1 MNEALLLMGCVILLC
16 TLMGRYLDRL
26 AVPSLLIFIAL
37 GMCFGENGL
46 LRIPFDDYDAANV
59 ICSASLIFIM
69 FYGGFG
75 TNLNAARPVVVQS
88 VVLSTL
94 GVAGTAGAVAA
105 FAHLVLGLPW
115 VESFLIG
122 SVISSTDAASVFNI
136 LRSKKLALKYHTDS
150 LLEIESGSNDPIS
163 YMLTTVAVG
172 IMGGQDVFIPLLLV
186 QQIAIGA
193 LGGLLLGKL
202 AIWSLRRGM
211 FPSEQ
216 SQTIFVFAVVILSY
230 ALPTVLGGNGYLSSY
245 LCGIYMGSTKLP
257 QKRNLVH
264 FFDVVTDVAQVLI
277 FFLLG
282 LLVTPVELPS
292 VLLPALAIM
301 VFLTFLARPAVVSV
315 LMLPF
320 RPSPAQ
326 VGVVS
331 WAGLR
336 GVASIVFAIMAV
348 LQGAET
354 RYNLFNLVFCIVL
367 LSISLQGSLLPRVSA
382 KLSMIDHTAD
392 VSKTFND
399 YQEESDIDFIKI
411 HLDKNHP
418 WNGKTLRELPLPS
431 DLLVVMIARKE
442 ETIVPNG
449 STVLLPGDLLVLA
462 ARAFEDREN
471 LSLQEIVVEKGHKW
485 VGRSLRQIPTRS
497 DTLIVMVKRGNET
510 IIPGGS
516 TILQAG
522 DTLVI
527 AQSPRPLRPPPDPL
541 SHFKSGKPPSLRRG
555 FPDLFVQS
563 APFHRPFFYVF

>member
-94 GVAGTAGAVAA
+94 GVAGTAGAVAV

-382 KLSMIDHTAD
+382 KLHMIDHTAD

-418 WNGKTLRELPLPS
+418 WNGKTLKELPLPS
-431 DLLVVMIARKE
+431 DLLVVMIARRE

-471 LSLQEIVVEKGHKW
+471 LFLQEIVVEKGHKW

-527 AQSPRPLRPPPDPL
+527 AQS
-541 SHFKSGKPPSLRRG
+541 
-555 FPDLFVQS
+555 S
-563 APFHRPFFYVF
+563 AAPAPVSA

>member
-94 GVAGTAGAVAA
+94 GVAGTAGAVAV
-105 FAHLVLGLPW
+105 FAHLALGLPW

-301 VFLTFLARPAVVSV
+301 VFLTFAARPAVVSV

-320 RPSPAQ
+320 RPSLAQ

-382 KLSMIDHTAD
+382 KLHMIDHTAD

-418 WNGKTLRELPLPS
+418 WNSKTLKELPLPS
-431 DLLVVMIARKE
+431 DLLVVMIARRE

-497 DTLIVMVKRGNET
+497 DTLIVMIKRGNET

-527 AQSPRPLRPPPDPL
+527 AQSAATPAP
-541 SHFKSGKPPSLRRG
+541 
-555 FPDLFVQS
+555 VS
-563 APFHRPFFYVF
+563 A

>member
-94 GVAGTAGAVAA
+94 GVAGTAGAVAV

-115 VESFLIG
+115 AESFLIG

-320 RPSPAQ
+320 RPSPDQ

-431 DLLVVMIARKE
+431 DLLVAMIARKE

-471 LSLQEIVVEKGHKW
+471 LFLQEIVVEKGHKW

-497 DTLIVMVKRGNET
+497 DTLIVMIKRGNET

-527 AQSPRPLRPPPDPL
+527 AQS
-541 SHFKSGKPPSLRRG
+541 
-555 FPDLFVQS
+555 S
-563 APFHRPFFYVF
+563 AAPAPVSA

>member
-105 FAHLVLGLPW
+105 FAHLALGLPW

-301 VFLTFLARPAVVSV
+301 VFLTFVARPAMVSV

-382 KLSMIDHTAD
+382 KLHMIDHTAD

-418 WNGKTLRELPLPS
+418 WNGKTLKELPLPS
-431 DLLVVMIARKE
+431 DLLVVMIARRE

-497 DTLIVMVKRGNET
+497 DTLIVMIKRGNET

-527 AQSPRPLRPPPDPL
+527 AQS
-541 SHFKSGKPPSLRRG
+541 
-555 FPDLFVQS
+555 S
-563 APFHRPFFYVF
+563 AAPAPVSA

>member
-320 RPSPAQ
+320 RPSLAQ

-431 DLLVVMIARKE
+431 DLLVAMIARKE

-471 LSLQEIVVEKGHKW
+471 LFLQEIVVEKGHKW

-527 AQSPRPLRPPPDPL
+527 AQS
-541 SHFKSGKPPSLRRG
+541 
-555 FPDLFVQS
+555 S
-563 APFHRPFFYVF
+563 AAPAPVSA

>member
-94 GVAGTAGAVAA
+94 GVAGTAGAVAV
-105 FAHLVLGLPW
+105 FAHLALGLPW

-136 LRSKKLALKYHTDS
+136 
-150 LLEIESGSNDPIS
+150 
-163 YMLTTVAVG
+163 LTTVAVG

-320 RPSPAQ
+320 HPSLAQ

-418 WNGKTLRELPLPS
+418 WNGKTLKELPLPS
-431 DLLVVMIARKE
+431 DLLVTMIARKE

-497 DTLIVMVKRGNET
+497 DTLIVMIKRGNET

-527 AQSPRPLRPPPDPL
+527 AQS
-541 SHFKSGKPPSLRRG
+541 
-555 FPDLFVQS
+555 S
-563 APFHRPFFYVF
+563 AAPAPVSA

>member
-26 AVPSLLIFIAL
+26 AVPSLLIFIDL

-301 VFLTFLARPAVVSV
+301 VFLTFLARPAVVSI

-320 RPSPAQ
+320 RPSLAQ

-382 KLSMIDHTAD
+382 KLHMIDHTAD

-431 DLLVVMIARKE
+431 DLLVVMIARRE

-497 DTLIVMVKRGNET
+497 DTLIVMIKRGNET

-527 AQSPRPLRPPPDPL
+527 AQS
-541 SHFKSGKPPSLRRG
+541 
-555 FPDLFVQS
+555 S
-563 APFHRPFFYVF
+563 AAPAPASA

>member
-320 RPSPAQ
+320 RPSLAQ

-418 WNGKTLRELPLPS
+418 WNGKTLKELPLPS
-431 DLLVVMIARKE
+431 DLLVVMIARRE

-471 LSLQEIVVEKGHKW
+471 LFLQEIVVEKGHKW

-497 DTLIVMVKRGNET
+497 DTLIVMIKRGNET

-527 AQSPRPLRPPPDPL
+527 AQS
-541 SHFKSGKPPSLRRG
+541 
-555 FPDLFVQS
+555 S
-563 APFHRPFFYVF
+563 AAPAPASA

>member
-382 KLSMIDHTAD
+382 KLHMIDHTAD

-431 DLLVVMIARKE
+431 DLLVAMIARKE

-471 LSLQEIVVEKGHKW
+471 LFLQEIVVEKGHKW

-527 AQSPRPLRPPPDPL
+527 AQS
-541 SHFKSGKPPSLRRG
+541 
-555 FPDLFVQS
+555 S
-563 APFHRPFFYVF
+563 AAPAPVSA

>member
-301 VFLTFLARPAVVSV
+301 VFLTFVARPAVVSV

-418 WNGKTLRELPLPS
+418 WNGKTLKELPLPS
-431 DLLVVMIARKE
+431 DLLVVMIARRE

-497 DTLIVMVKRGNET
+497 DTLIVMIKRGNET

-527 AQSPRPLRPPPDPL
+527 AQS
-541 SHFKSGKPPSLRRG
+541 
-555 FPDLFVQS
+555 S
-563 APFHRPFFYVF
+563 AAPAPVSA

>member
-94 GVAGTAGAVAA
+94 GVAGTAGAVAV

-320 RPSPAQ
+320 RPSLAQ

-431 DLLVVMIARKE
+431 DLLVAMIARKE

-471 LSLQEIVVEKGHKW
+471 LFLQEIVVEKGHKW

-497 DTLIVMVKRGNET
+497 DTLIVMIKRGNET

-527 AQSPRPLRPPPDPL
+527 AQS
-541 SHFKSGKPPSLRRG
+541 
-555 FPDLFVQS
+555 S
-563 APFHRPFFYVF
+563 AAPAPVSA

>member
-320 RPSPAQ
+320 RPSLAQ

-382 KLSMIDHTAD
+382 KLHMIDHTAD

-418 WNGKTLRELPLPS
+418 WNGKTLKELPLPS

-527 AQSPRPLRPPPDPL
+527 AQS
-541 SHFKSGKPPSLRRG
+541 
-555 FPDLFVQS
+555 S
-563 APFHRPFFYVF
+563 AAPAPVSA

>member
-105 FAHLVLGLPW
+105 FAHLALGLPW

-301 VFLTFLARPAVVSV
+301 VFLTFVARPAVVSV

-431 DLLVVMIARKE
+431 DLLVAMIARKE

-471 LSLQEIVVEKGHKW
+471 LFLQEIVVEKGHKW

-527 AQSPRPLRPPPDPL
+527 AQS
-541 SHFKSGKPPSLRRG
+541 
-555 FPDLFVQS
+555 S
-563 APFHRPFFYVF
+563 AAPAPVSA

>member
-105 FAHLVLGLPW
+105 FAHLALGLPW

-301 VFLTFLARPAVVSV
+301 VFLTFVARPAVVSV

-320 RPSPAQ
+320 RPSLAQ

-382 KLSMIDHTAD
+382 KLHMIDHTAD

-418 WNGKTLRELPLPS
+418 WNGKTLKELPLPS
-431 DLLVVMIARKE
+431 DLLVVMIARRE

-471 LSLQEIVVEKGHKW
+471 LFLQEIVVEKGHKW

-497 DTLIVMVKRGNET
+497 DTLIVMIKRGNET

-527 AQSPRPLRPPPDPL
+527 AQS
-541 SHFKSGKPPSLRRG
+541 
-555 FPDLFVQS
+555 S
-563 APFHRPFFYVF
+563 AAPAPVSA

>member
-105 FAHLVLGLPW
+105 FAHLALGLPW

-150 LLEIESGSNDPIS
+150 LLEMESGSNDPIS

-382 KLSMIDHTAD
+382 KLHMIDHTAD

-431 DLLVVMIARKE
+431 DLLVAMIARKE

-471 LSLQEIVVEKGHKW
+471 LFLQEIVVEKGHKW

-527 AQSPRPLRPPPDPL
+527 AQSAAAPAP
-541 SHFKSGKPPSLRRG
+541 
-555 FPDLFVQS
+555 VS
-563 APFHRPFFYVF
+563 A

>member
-94 GVAGTAGAVAA
+94 GVAGTAGAVAV

-301 VFLTFLARPAVVSV
+301 VFLTFVARPAVVSV

-382 KLSMIDHTAD
+382 KLHMIDHTAD

-418 WNGKTLRELPLPS
+418 WNGKTLKELPLPS
-431 DLLVVMIARKE
+431 DLLVVMIARRE

-471 LSLQEIVVEKGHKW
+471 LFLQEIVVEKGHKW

-497 DTLIVMVKRGNET
+497 DTLIVMIKRGNET

-527 AQSPRPLRPPPDPL
+527 AQS
-541 SHFKSGKPPSLRRG
+541 
-555 FPDLFVQS
+555 S
-563 APFHRPFFYVF
+563 AAPAPASA

>member
-94 GVAGTAGAVAA
+94 GVAGTAGAVAV
-105 FAHLVLGLPW
+105 FAHLALGLPW

-301 VFLTFLARPAVVSV
+301 VFLTFVARPAVVSV

-382 KLSMIDHTAD
+382 KLHMIDHTAD

-431 DLLVVMIARKE
+431 DLLVAMIARKE

-497 DTLIVMVKRGNET
+497 DTLIVMIKRGNET

-527 AQSPRPLRPPPDPL
+527 AQSAAAPAP
-541 SHFKSGKPPSLRRG
+541 
-555 FPDLFVQS
+555 VS
-563 APFHRPFFYVF
+563 A

>member
-320 RPSPAQ
+320 RPSLAQ

-382 KLSMIDHTAD
+382 KLHMIDHTAD

-418 WNGKTLRELPLPS
+418 WNGKTLKELPLPS
-431 DLLVVMIARKE
+431 DLLVVMIARRE

-527 AQSPRPLRPPPDPL
+527 AQS
-541 SHFKSGKPPSLRRG
+541 
-555 FPDLFVQS
+555 S
-563 APFHRPFFYVF
+563 AAPAPVSA